1 MPFLA
6 APGGCGDSLV
16 AEIHLFV
23 HLHLILQA
31 GQNELFSSVFLF
43 PAAVL
48 FHQRAGDSLAAV
60 FRQDTEAQQYNVFTL
75 RVVQTDFIEKGIT
88 EFCLVCC
95 KSVQRSGDFSGF
107 FVYCRQ
113 KQLRR
118 VLHPLAHTLL
128 GARLIRRKARQL
140 NGNALFHFIL
150 ADGSKFISFHFMVF
164 LHCPLKKLQKTVFHG
179 KLIERGFFLI
189 QIIIIFSG
197 PQIDRQTVERKAFFA
212 HRMGCADHAERS
224 ALH

>member
-1 MPFLA
+1 MTFSPFGSYRL
-6 APGGCGDSLV
+6 
-16 AEIHLFV
+16 
-23 HLHLILQA
+23 
-31 GQNELFSSVFLF
+31 
-43 PAAVL
+43 
-48 FHQRAGDSLAAV
+48 
-60 FRQDTEAQQYNVFTL
+60 
-75 RVVQTDFIEKGIT
+75 DFIEKGIT

-118 VLHPLAHTLL
+118 VLHPLAHALF

-179 KLIERGFFLI
+179 KLIERGFLLI
-189 QIIIIFSG
+189 QIVIIFSG
-197 PQIDRQTVERKAFFA
+197 PQIDRQTVERKAFFLLIGWGVLTM
-212 HRMGCADHAERS
+212 RKG
-224 ALH
+224 ALSIDGSIAS